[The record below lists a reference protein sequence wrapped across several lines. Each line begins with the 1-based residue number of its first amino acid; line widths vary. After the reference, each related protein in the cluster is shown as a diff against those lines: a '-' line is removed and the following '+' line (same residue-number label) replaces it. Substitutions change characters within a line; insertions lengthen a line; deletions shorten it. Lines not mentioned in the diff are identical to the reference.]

1 MLTQETISAIGMVRA
16 ATFYIVEALMMMT
29 SLLVICAVHAVAV
42 QMFPYKLSSSV
53 LTNLE
58 MPKIMVAMAA
68 IGMTSILTS

>member
-1 MLTQETISAIGMVRA
+1 MLTQETISAIGIVKA
-16 ATFYIVEALMMMT
+16 ATFYIVEALTMMT
-29 SLLVICAVHAVAV
+29 SLLVICAVHAVVV

-68 IGMTSILTS
+68 IGMTSALTS